1 MILMNTGFDFS
12 YKYGDVSWAYY
23 RIFLPQSTQR
33 NQRKGRDMNDSH
45 EYRI

>member
-23 RIFLPQSTQR
+23 RIFFTAEYAEEPE
-33 NQRKGRDMNDSH
+33 KGERC
-45 EYRI
+45 E